1 MSIPYVI
8 DNQTYRLSDILNAL
22 LQEHKGRSLDVA
34 TAYFTVGGFGLV
46 KDGLLSLGNLR
57 FRFKRGVPG
66 CPYSSPPLPSPG
78 RRKSSRK
85 TMGCLPGHP
94 RGTPLCGRFW
104 EKGDGAVGQGIRQ
117 ISQVVYG
124 GRPSAGRE
132 ARPCR
137 GCILCPVGSS
147 QSSSPVCS
155 LGGR

>member
-78 RRKSSRK
+78 RRESSRG
-85 TMGCLPGHP
+85 TVGRLPGHS
-94 RGTPLCGRFW
+94 RGTPVCRRFW
-104 EKGDGAVGQGIRQ
+104 KKGDGAVGQNIR
-117 ISQVVYG
+117 
-124 GRPSAGRE
+124 
-132 ARPCR
+132 
-137 GCILCPVGSS
+137 
-147 QSSSPVCS
+147 
-155 LGGR
+155 